1 MVARQGYG
9 LASGWAVSV
18 GPAAGPMLTV
28 RKAKIVRAQLVPR
41 LCIIG
46 LQNKGKTAP
55 KMERRTELAARA
67 EAAYIRYASTR

>member
-1 MVARQGYG
+1 
-9 LASGWAVSV
+9 
-18 GPAAGPMLTV
+18 MLTV